1 MVVNAALSKLKICDF
16 GSACYSDENE
26 ITPYLVSRFYRAPEV
41 MLGLQY
47 DSGID
52 KGSVG
57 WCLAEL
63 YTGKILFQGRTNND
77 MLKLF
82 MEMKGMFPK
91 KMLNKATFR
100 SQHYDDEGKFLKSDP
115 DPITKRNVVK
125 VVPLVEVTR
134 DLDKVLFPNSKL
146 DEAQTKEL
154 LLLKDL
160 LDKIF
165 VYDPSKRLTVQQA
178 LAHPFLENNEKSS
191 VSSPTTVSSGIT
203 MEVTSGVSVSLTTDV
218 YVAPDYNMTEV
229 YDTKITVAT

>member
-1 MVVNAALSKLKICDF
+1 L
-16 GSACYSDENE
+16 
-26 ITPYLVSRFYRAPEV
+26 
-41 MLGLQY
+41 
-47 DSGID
+47 
-52 KGSVG
+52 
-57 WCLAEL
+57 
-63 YTGKILFQGRTNND
+63 
-77 MLKLF
+77 
-82 MEMKGMFPK
+82 
-91 KMLNKATFR
+91 
-100 SQHYDDEGKFLKSDP
+100 
-115 DPITKRNVVK
+115 NVVK